1 MTRRKTAAPA
11 TSAAPAPGSVDGMIR
26 EIIQSSVDRYLGGL
40 RKDIDALMRPAEPPR
55 RLRGRPVVHP
65 GCLVAGCRERHYA
78 KGLCARHYQSARRA
92 RLAPRPSRRRAAA
105 RGRKGTIH

>member
-1 MTRRKTAAPA
+1 MKKLKQSVAPA
-11 TSAAPAPGSVDGMIR
+11 VAPSVDGMIR
-26 EIIQSSVDRYLGGL
+26 EIVRSSVERYLASLGRTAPVVL
-40 RKDIDALMRPAEPPR
+40 PPAR
-55 RLRGRPVVHP
+55 RGRPVVQP
-65 GCLVAGCRERHYA
+65 GCAVAGCRERHYA